1 MNKKQKDILNTAKE
15 LFWKH
20 GVSRITMEEI
30 SSKANVSKMTLY
42 KYYSNKK
49 ELALSVLKSE
59 MGKSMKKFRNI
70 INSDIPFE
78 EKLEQ
83 MFRLKMEGTTD
94 ISREFLSDIYQNPE
108 LGLHTFVEEKAAEAT
123 ELFKAFLE
131 DSQKEGLIR
140 QDLKISF
147 VVHYMNEMIQMV
159 NNEKLLEDYNNPQ
172 ELIMEMMRF
181 MFYGLL
187 PRK

>member
-49 ELALSVLKSE
+49 ELALAVLKSE
-59 MGKSMKKFRNI
+59 VERSMKKFRDI

-78 EKLEQ
+78 EKLER

-94 ISREFLSDIYQNPE
+94 ISREFLSDIYQNPD
-108 LGLHTFVEEKAAEAT
+108 LGLHIYVEEQAAEAT
-123 ELFKAFLE
+123 KLFKSFLKE
-131 DSQKEGLIR
+131 SQKKGLIR
-140 QDLKISF
+140 QDLKIPF
-147 VVHYMNEMIQMV
+147 VVHYMNQMIQMV
-159 NNEKLLEDYNNPQ
+159 NDEKLLEHYNNPQ